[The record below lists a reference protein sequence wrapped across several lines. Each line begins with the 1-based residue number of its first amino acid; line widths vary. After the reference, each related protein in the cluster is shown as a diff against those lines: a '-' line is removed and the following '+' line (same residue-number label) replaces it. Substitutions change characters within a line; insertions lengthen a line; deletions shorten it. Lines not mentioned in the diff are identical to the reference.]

1 MGQRDGYSEGMSI
14 HMPDRQIMLF
24 GTQWINDAGHL
35 EIGGCD
41 AVDLVT
47 EFGTPLY
54 VIDEADLRER
64 CREYRGSFAQRLPQ
78 VSICFAGK
86 ALLTTAICRL
96 VEQEGLNLEL
106 CSAGEL
112 YTAQQAGFPP
122 ERMLLHGNFK
132 LDEELEMAVDM
143 GVSGVVVDSLS
154 ELRRLAE
161 VAQRRQQRVDIC
173 LRVVPGIKPQTHSY
187 VQTGQVDTKFGLH
200 ISTGAATEGVRLA
213 QELDGLSLRGVHCHI
228 GSQMFELDSFARA
241 IEIMVEFMAQ
251 VRDDLGVTLEELN
264 LGGGLGIAYTPEDA
278 PPTIAE
284 LADTIAEAL
293 EQAIE
298 RHGFPMP
305 TLVLEP
311 GRSIV
316 GTAGTTLY
324 TAGPVKE
331 IPGVRTYVAVDGGL
345 SDNPR
350 PALYEAQY
358 TALVANRAAEPR
370 TMPVRL
376 VGRHCETDTLI
387 EEVALAPVQEG
398 DIIAVFSTGAYNY
411 SMASNYNRFSRPAMV
426 LVQKGQAD
434 LIVRRESLD
443 DLLRQDVMPERL
455 A

>member
-1 MGQRDGYSEGMSI
+1 
-14 HMPDRQIMLF
+14 MLL
-24 GTQWINDAGHL
+24 GTQRINDAGHL
-35 EIGGCD
+35 EIGGRD
-41 AVDLVT
+41 VVDLVA

-64 CREYRGSFAQRLPQ
+64 CREYRQSFTKRLPQ

-86 ALLTTAICRL
+86 ALITTAICRI
-96 VEQEGLNLEL
+96 VEQEGLNLEV

-132 LDEELEMAVDM
+132 LDEELEMAVAM
-143 GVSGVVVDSLS
+143 GLSGVVVDSLS

-161 VAQRRQQRVDIC
+161 VAQSRGENADIC

-187 VQTGQVDTKFGLH
+187 IQTGQVDTKFGLH

-213 QELDGLSLRGVHCHI
+213 QEVEGVSLRGVHCHI

-251 VRDDLGVTLEELN
+251 VRENLGVTLKELN

-278 PPTIAE
+278 PPAIAE

-293 EQAIE
+293 EQAAQ

-324 TAGPVKE
+324 TAGPVKD

-376 VGRHCETDTLI
+376 AGRHCETDTLI

-411 SMASNYNRFSRPAMV
+411 SMASNYNRFARPAMV
-426 LVQKGQAD
+426 LVQEGQAD

-443 DLLRQDVMPERL
+443 DLLRQDVMPARL
-455 A
+455 R